1 MGIKILTLASWQYP
15 PSYVIRVF
23 IRKMVKHK
31 KEQSSKS
38 ADRPKLP
45 PLRSF
50 LSVYWQWNLLE
61 KMSVSL
67 SPMGPR
73 LYERHLDQE
82 VGPRGETANVRH
94 FLHHHRA
101 EDSGTTRF
109 PPFSVAARITDLIR
123 WHQKANIWTCLW
135 KVLLLH
141 HFLW

>member
-23 IRKMVKHK
+23 IGKMVKHK

-38 ADRPKLP
+38 AGRPKLP

-50 LSVYWQWNLLE
+50 LSVTSSGISWRKWA
-61 KMSVSL
+61 
-67 SPMGPR
+67 
-73 LYERHLDQE
+73 LDQE

-101 EDSGTTRF
+101 EDSGTTSRF

-141 HFLW
+141 HFLWWPRGWLGPQGK